1 MLIEVQNLNKS
12 YRKGFRKKRI
22 LKNIT
27 FQTVENKIIGVFGE
41 KGSGKTTLLKV
52 IAGIT
57 TPDPDYLRFNICGC
71 EDPVAIKNNIGF
83 WPAMPAFLTHITT
96 EDLLVLSML
105 AANGRVDT
113 KRVLEVLDFVGL
125 REDGKQLLKD
135 LPLEMVQLAGIA
147 QGIVQFP
154 KMLLL
159 DEPLNSLNLDGRKR
173 VIGVLEK
180 WHKEGNTVIF
190 STNCLAD
197 LNGLCTDVILLKSGE
212 ILRVENLET
221 LRDKSGYE
229 VVVSA
234 GNQREAHRVDNRL
247 DLWTLVEEIRAREES
262 IIEVQSTV
270 TDILKKYYEQ

>member
-27 FQTVENKIIGVFGE
+27 FQAVGKKVIGIFGE

-52 IAGIT
+52 LAGIT

-71 EDPVAIKNNIGF
+71 EDPAAIKNNIGF
-83 WPAMPAFLTHITT
+83 WPAMPIFLTHITP
-96 EDLLVLSML
+96 EDLLILSML
-105 AANGRVDT
+105 AVNGRVD
-113 KRVLEVLDFVGL
+113 KDRVLEVLDFVGL
-125 REDGKQLLKD
+125 RESGKQMLKH

-154 KMLLL
+154 KMLIL
-159 DEPLNSLNLDGRKR
+159 DEPINFLNADGRKR
-173 VIGVLEK
+173 VIGVIEK
-180 WHKEGNTVIF
+180 WYKEGNTVIF
-190 STNCLAD
+190 STNCMAD
-197 LNGLCTDVILLKSGE
+197 LNILCTDVVLLKGGE
-212 ILRVENLET
+212 VLRVENLDT

-229 VVVSA
+229 VVVGT
-234 GNQREAHRVDNRL
+234 GNQRETHRVDHRL
-247 DLWTLVEEIRAREES
+247 DLWNLVEEIRDREES
-262 IIEVQSTV
+262 IIAIQSAV